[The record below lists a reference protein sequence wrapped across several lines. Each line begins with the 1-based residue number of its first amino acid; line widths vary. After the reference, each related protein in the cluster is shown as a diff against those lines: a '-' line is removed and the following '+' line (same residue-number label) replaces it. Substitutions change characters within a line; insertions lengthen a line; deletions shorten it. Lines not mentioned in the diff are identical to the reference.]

1 MNKMQQSNKKHNKS
15 WYIFAIAM
23 FSILAASI
31 YSLYITK
38 SYENISVSDAD
49 YLYQVKLILIANLIS
64 FFAVSFAISCIL
76 TPVVHFI
83 WRPDSSINK
92 EYYDKGQMR
101 FYRIE

>member
-1 MNKMQQSNKKHNKS
+1 MNKIQQNNKKRNKS

-49 YLYQVKLILIANLIS
+49 YL
-64 FFAVSFAISCIL
+64 
-76 TPVVHFI
+76 H
-83 WRPDSSINK
+83 
-92 EYYDKGQMR
+92 
-101 FYRIE
+101 

>member
-1 MNKMQQSNKKHNKS
+1 MNKIQQNNKKRNKS

-49 YLYQVKLILIANLIS
+49 YLHQVKLILIANLIS
-64 FFAVSFAISCIL
+64 FLLFHLLYHVF
-76 TPVVHFI
+76 
-83 WRPDSSINK
+83 
-92 EYYDKGQMR
+92 
-101 FYRIE
+101 

>member
-1 MNKMQQSNKKHNKS
+1 MNKIQQNNKKRNKS

-31 YSLYITK
+31 FSLYITK

-49 YLYQVKLILIANLIS
+49 YLHQVKLILIANLIS

-76 TPVVHFI
+76 TPIVHFI
-83 WRPDSSINK
+83 WHPDSSINK
-92 EYYDKGQMR
+92 EYYLSL
-101 FYRIE
+101 IHI